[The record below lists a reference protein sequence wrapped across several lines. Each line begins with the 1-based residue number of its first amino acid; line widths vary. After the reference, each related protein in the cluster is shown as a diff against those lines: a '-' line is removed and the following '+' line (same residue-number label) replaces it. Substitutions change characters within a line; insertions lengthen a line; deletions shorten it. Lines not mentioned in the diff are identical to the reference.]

1 MKMRTKKEDILNF
14 LKALKPSLEKEGI
27 DEIGLFG
34 SFAKEKADIASDIDI
49 FIKSTGKFCNKYLGF
64 EGLIYLDELR
74 QKIQGHFKR
83 KVDLCDIASFS
94 AERTARL
101 LKGAIYV

>member
-1 MKMRTKKEDILNF
+1 MRTKKDDILRF

-27 DEIGLFG
+27 AEIGLFG

-49 FIKSTGKFCNKYLGF
+49 FIKSTDKFCSKHLGF

-74 QKIQGHFKR
+74 QRIQRHFKR
-83 KVDLCDIASFS
+83 KVDLCDIANFS
-94 AERTARL
+94 DERIGRV
-101 LKGAIYV
+101 LKGAVYV